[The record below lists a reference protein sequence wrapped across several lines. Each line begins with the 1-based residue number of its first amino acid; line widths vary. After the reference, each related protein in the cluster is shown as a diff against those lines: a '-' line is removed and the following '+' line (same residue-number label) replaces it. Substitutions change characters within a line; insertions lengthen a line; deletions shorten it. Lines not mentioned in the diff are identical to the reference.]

1 MDTLFLSP
9 SLHVYTVTNICTN
22 TFQMNHISDMK
33 NQSFPLRKKESKSY
47 ILRETRKH
55 THTQASVGITG
66 HVDPRVLLYET
77 VHALPV
83 LAYKL
88 VLTVRYGK
96 HMQKCF
102 SKLENTMEMLYK
114 AITIAFLVMPRA
126 FHSLCEF

>member
-1 MDTLFLSP
+1 M
-9 SLHVYTVTNICTN
+9 
-22 TFQMNHISDMK
+22 
-33 NQSFPLRKKESKSY
+33 
-47 ILRETRKH
+47 
-55 THTQASVGITG
+55 GITG

-83 LAYKL
+83 LAYKI

-114 AITIAFLVMPRA
+114 AITVAFSVVPQA